1 MGDYLFYCEQHPLSS
16 KQLSSLCLCRG
27 ILNLKVL
34 ADLQTYLGYTTY
46 QNAWQCAWWGITG
59 VVVNW

>member
-1 MGDYLFYCEQHPLSS
+1 M
-16 KQLSSLCLCRG
+16 CRG
-27 ILNLKVL
+27 CLNLKVL
-34 ADLQTYLGYTTY
+34 ADLQTYLGYSTY